1 MVVAVCCR
9 CGDKNRMLRKLLLA
23 KGGERR
29 ARGFGFPASFG
40 LRKPDRASFSQP
52 QHTNFPPTSTPL
64 YSHSSTRFIRD
75 YERQHDPPKGQQAC
89 TVSLSLA
96 RHHIRGHHN
105 KSFACL
111 HLLSLTNIRRS
122 ALQIS
127 SLHNPTAISP
137 SRCRQFDPTKQ
148 SLTIPVPLKTPLS
161 TRPPSRLAHNS
172 LVSPASKK
180 VCATDCSPPSPLT
193 NTHAQRMLPRY
204 SLPTPPSSR

>member
-9 CGDKNRMLRKLLLA
+9 CGDKNRVLRKLLA

-40 LRKPDRASFSQP
+40 LRKPDRASSSQP

-89 TVSLSLA
+89 TVSLSLV

-105 KSFACL
+105 KVLLLASISFHSPTTCSRFANLFPTHFCR
-111 HLLSLTNIRRS
+111 HSTIAMSTIRPDQAVTDHTS
-122 ALQIS
+122 TPQNTPLDKAPIS
-127 SLHNPTAISP
+127 SRAQQPGVSSIKEGM
-137 SRCRQFDPTKQ
+137 RDRF
-148 SLTIPVPLKTPLS
+148 LTFV
-161 TRPPSRLAHNS
+161 
-172 LVSPASKK
+172 
-180 VCATDCSPPSPLT
+180 
-193 NTHAQRMLPRY
+193 NTH
-204 SLPTPPSSR
+204 